1 MDDVSIQ
8 VEEMW
13 ALVSEMAVTYGMS
26 VIGAIIILIAG
37 LWFAGFTKR
46 SIKKLLDR
54 SAKMDQTVSIFISS
68 LARYGVIA
76 VTLLAVLDRF
86 GIETTSL
93 VALIGAMGLA
103 IGLALQGTLSNVAA
117 GVMLLIFRPFKV
129 GEFVEVA
136 GVAGS
141 VKAITL
147 FTTDLDTGDNVRII
161 VPNAAIW
168 GSSIKNFSFNDKRRI
183 QLMMSISYDD
193 DMDKARR
200 VIEEVLNADT
210 RSHTDPEP
218 MTAVT
223 VLGASSVDIMLR
235 VWCDAG
241 DFWTLQWDLT
251 QALKKRFDEEG
262 ISIPYPHMVM
272 QKSS

>member
-1 MDDVSIQ
+1 MDGVSKQ
-8 VEEMW
+8 AEEMW
-13 ALVSEMAVTYGMS
+13 GLISEMVVAYGMS
-26 VIGAIIILIAG
+26 VVGAIVILIAG

-46 SIKKLLDR
+46 GLKKVLDR
-54 SAKMDQTVSIFISS
+54 SDKMDETVSIFISS
-68 LARYGVIA
+68 IARYAVIA
-76 VTLLAVLDRF
+76 VTVLAVLERF
-86 GIETTSL
+86 GFETTSL

-129 GEFVEVA
+129 GEFVDVG
-136 GVAGS
+136 GVAGT

-147 FTTDLDTGDNVRII
+147 FTTEMDRVDNVRII
-161 VPNAAIW
+161 VPNASIW
-168 GSSIKNFSFNDKRRI
+168 GSSITNFSFHDKRRI

-200 VIEEVLNADT
+200 VIEDVIKADA
-210 RSHTDPEP
+210 RSHTDPAP

-223 VLGASSVDIMLR
+223 ELGDSSVNIMLR
-235 VWCDAG
+235 LWCDAG

-262 ISIPYPHMVM
+262 ISIPYPHMVV
-272 QKSS
+272 QKGS